1 MGLYTIQS
9 KIHIRFNFSQKC
21 SATDWSVYRTA
32 DWFDLSSLPAKPSS
46 PSDCALSGLRRNRSC
61 GGCWTGR
68 ARATDVGTH
77 GAPPGDSP
85 GSGAERERGIERE
98 RERVAMGEHQ
108 LMGQRQRAGV
118 KARSAW
124 QSIPGEASTINS
136 RLSSG
141 RPLKIQSK
149 AMLFPASPRWSS
161 RLLFFLPWSLK
172 RPWATA
178 NSSYCHPQTFDVL
191 YTYVG
196 VVSCI
201 ATSSNAECLPFIKP
215 TKRHPFL
222 HLYPDTE

>member
-32 DWFDLSSLPAKPSS
+32 DWFDLSSLPAKPSRRRT
-46 PSDCALSGLRRNRSC
+46 ALSRGFGETGAAVGAGPVEHGQQMLEHMGLRPEIRQAAAQR
-61 GGCWTGR
+61 GR
-68 ARATDVGTH
+68 EGL
-77 GAPPGDSP
+77 
-85 GSGAERERGIERE
+85 RE